1 MVMVLI
7 VTEPPPQKK
16 KTSVRAL
23 HAQKCMQCTKLLDF
37 TSATASEISCSKTGV

>member
-1 MVMVLI
+1 MVIVLI
-7 VTEPPPQKK
+7 VTEPPPKK

-37 TSATASEISCSKTGV
+37 TSATESGI